1 MADDENLSDQDAE
14 RLANFVARA
23 TTASDRMT
31 RETTRLQEGHARLRQ
46 QFGDEAVREW
56 YDEAQAFVT
65 DQTSAAGGSAAA
77 AVPPAKARCSRPRSS
92 MAGAGGATG
101 GGFETFDMR

>member
-56 YDEAQAFVT
+56 YSTLGRPSSAPHESAKYVMLFVALGSRST
-65 DQTSAAGGSAAA
+65 ASVTSKVRGLTAS
-77 AVPPAKARCSRPRSS
+77 PSHQPSRP
-92 MAGAGGATG
+92 
-101 GGFETFDMR
+101 